1 MHLTYNHSFDEWI
14 WLTFNFFFLKACVNM
29 FQRIVFFGILTF
41 CLSKS
46 LTLRTELPEFV
57 FNTLVETWDD
67 IIFLS
72 LSVSFP
78 YALTDNAQIF
88 EEMVFQLA
96 DFSYSFGVAL
106 SLAKQ
111 LMSSDKMLVSS
122 A

>member
-1 MHLTYNHSFDEWI
+1 
-14 WLTFNFFFLKACVNM
+14 M
-29 FQRIVFFGILTF
+29 FQRIVFIGILTF
-41 CLSKS
+41 LLSQS
-46 LTLRTELPEFV
+46 LILRTELPEFV
-57 FNTLVETWDD
+57 FNTLVETWDH

-106 SLAKQ
+106 SWAKQ
-111 LMSSDKMLVSS
+111 LMSPEKMLVSS